1 MDIFDVIIAL
11 CTFIAFVCYR
21 YIYDEKSVLV
31 WEYLLPIIGIVGFIF
46 IFNGGLYM
54 PARNIIF
61 IFLIIG
67 GIFMLIDYCA
77 YLFLKCVRYF
87 KERKDD

>member
-46 IFNGGLYM
+46 IFNGGLDMGYKVVLLT
-54 PARNIIF
+54 IF
-61 IFLIIG
+61 VVAV
-67 GIFMLIDYCA
+67 IFMLIDYCA